1 MANTGLPSNLYS
13 GGAVVFNSQPSVNFY
28 AQLMQRQQAK
38 RDALDQYYQKALMDV
53 TPAGMRNVDITGGFT
68 KKLNDWQEF
77 AMNPQNRK
85 YLLNPRL
92 DQYKTATQFNQMHAD
107 LLSDIQKSKEAAA
120 DEKTLNT
127 YRLNGRWNPTDDD
140 LNIAH
145 NMGLSIYDPIRKDV
159 GLNDLSVN
167 MPQYTPLQEKQ
178 AYQAATQGLKPSK
191 TLNPQNQ
198 RIDKQAGLIYTP
210 FTISY
215 TPEQVKQI
223 ADTYGSNLTR
233 SALSHY
239 EQLMHD
245 PNIYDAASK
254 AYQQVYGN
262 NDIIDNPIKMA
273 KGIAA
278 IHALGDVQTGEDKAP
293 NYTQRE
299 ADVMKHIYVNAS
311 LRGAGGQNYQ
321 VSDLQLPDGS
331 TDLTKPLQGINV
343 NSLVT
348 GKSFKSDKINY
359 NPITKEVTYHD
370 VVDDKDYTVPQS
382 KFRQIINTINT
393 VQDLKT
399 YDNLIETIDKAY
411 TKPNK
416 KVSTKVKLHW

>member
-178 AYQAATQGLKPSK
+178 AYQAATQGLKPSNTNHPYYHREINK
-191 TLNPQNQ
+191 AQVATENQ
-198 RIDKQAGLIYTP
+198 QKADLLKQKEIERQAAIDKKNA
-210 FTISY
+210 
-215 TPEQVKQI
+215 E
-223 ADTYGSNLTR
+223 D
-233 SALSHY
+233 SA
-239 EQLMHD
+239 
-245 PNIYDAASK
+245 NIY
-254 AYQQVYGN
+254 N
-262 NDIIDNPIKMA
+262 N
-273 KGIAA
+273 
-278 IHALGDVQTGEDKAP
+278 E
-293 NYTQRE
+293 
-299 ADVMKHIYVNAS
+299 
-311 LRGAGGQNYQ
+311 
-321 VSDLQLPDGS
+321 DLQAYFGARNGHLAIVPRNGS
-331 TDLTKPLQGINV
+331 I
-343 NSLVT
+343 
-348 GKSFKSDKINY
+348 
-359 NPITKEVTYHD
+359 
-370 VVDDKDYTVPQS
+370 VDPMFMCMVMSMQ
-382 KFRQIINTINT
+382 
-393 VQDLKT
+393 
-399 YDNLIETIDKAY
+399 A
-411 TKPNK
+411 
-416 KVSTKVKLHW
+416 H